1 MYRSGTTP
9 TVYDKETDNRII
21 RLANLA
27 FLGKDKKHIEGVD
40 SGELVL
46 YLGNQSD
53 IQNGFSATHDYVR
66 DKVIK
71 FIIEKDKAGIYP
83 IRDYERESKPAEEYV
98 AIKDFLLEKGI
109 NIYDE
114 NGNLKSNGQVST
126 EINKTYARGELSEED
141 DKKITT
147 AIHEYYEL
155 KRKNSPN
162 KHKFVS
168 DLERSR
174 RSSELHKL
182 EPKMCLQ
189 KTIFNYK
196 KNVF

>member
-1 MYRSGTTP
+1 MHRSGTTF
-9 TVYDKETDNRII
+9 TVYDKGTDNRIKK
-21 RLANLA
+21 LANFA
-27 FLGKDKKHIEGVD
+27 FGKDKKIISDVD
-40 SGELVL
+40 SNQLEF
-46 YLGNQSD
+46 YLNKQSD
-53 IQNGFSATHDYVR
+53 IQNNFSETSDYIR

-71 FIIEKDKAGIYP
+71 FIIKKEKAGIYP
-83 IRDYERESKPAEEYV
+83 IRDYEREAKPAEEYV
-98 AIKDFLLEKGI
+98 AIKDFLLERGI

-114 NGNLKSNGQVST
+114 NGNLKSIGQVST
-126 EINKTYARGELSEED
+126 EINKIKLSEED
-141 DKKITT
+141 NKKITT
-147 AIHEYYEL
+147 AINEYHES

-174 RSSELHKL
+174 RRSELHKL
-182 EPKMCLQ
+182 EPEMCLQ